1 MNRGG
6 KNRGGGLVVGV
17 APTTSKRRAISTH
30 EKGRGGGS
38 EAREHAGWCAV
49 RCGAMRCNAMR
60 CGAMRCGAMWC
71 GAVRCGVVGSGV
83 YGSVPCGEM
92 RCGGEV
98 SVVR

>member
-49 RCGAMRCNAMR
+49 RCDAMRCNAMR

-71 GAVRCGVVGSGV
+71 GAVRCGAVWWDQVCMDLCRAVKCGV
-83 YGSVPCGEM
+83 
-92 RCGGEV
+92 
-98 SVVR
+98 VVR

>member
-49 RCGAMRCNAMR
+49 RCDAMQCNAVRCDAVRRDVVR
-60 CGAMRCGAMWC
+60 CGAVWWDQVCMDLCR
-71 GAVRCGVVGSGV
+71 AVKCGVV
-83 YGSVPCGEM
+83 
-92 RCGGEV
+92 
-98 SVVR
+98 VR